1 MKPLPP
7 IRLDW
12 QGFLRNLRRE
22 GTPDRVFY
30 FEHGVADNIMEA
42 FDASFSVWNGIEAA
56 NPDQLDWKC
65 REAMHAWLGQELFR
79 VFPPG
84 ARIVP
89 PKREGE
95 WAEETK
101 GAVTTWEEFD
111 AFDWPDPAAADY
123 SVLEYFEKNLRPE
136 MKVFHVVDIWEV
148 VVGLFG
154 FESLA
159 YAVYEERE
167 LVDAMFEKVGNF
179 VAAVAEAVCD
189 FDCYGGIYLGDDLA
203 FKTSLFMA
211 PDTLRE
217 LVVPWHQRIADIA
230 HAHGKLFLFHCC
242 GDMYPLIDDYIE
254 KVKIDAKHSFEE
266 AVVPVTE
273 VKRRHGDR
281 LTLLGGMD
289 VDFLARS
296 TPETIAAKTRSI
308 LETCVHGGGY
318 FLGSGNWVTSY
329 IPPENYLAMLHEGR
343 NFQPRP

>member
-1 MKPLPP
+1 MTPLPP
-7 IRLDW
+7 VRLDW

-22 GTPDRVFY
+22 ATPERVFY
-30 FEHGVADNIMEA
+30 FEHGVADNVMQAIDDA
-42 FDASFSVWNGIEAA
+42 FGVWAGIEGA
-56 NPDQLDWKC
+56 NPAELDWKR

-101 GAVTTWEEFD
+101 GAVTTWEEFE
-111 AFDWPDPAAADY
+111 AFAWPDPAAADY
-123 SVLEYFEKNLRPE
+123 AVLEYFEKNLRPD

-167 LVDAMFEKVGNF
+167 LVDAMFEKAGNF
-179 VAAVAEAVCD
+179 VAAVAETVCD

-217 LVVPWHQRIADIA
+217 LIVPWHKRIADIA

-273 VKRRHGDR
+273 VKRRYGDR

-296 TPETIAAKTRSI
+296 TPDKIAAKTLAI
-308 LETCVHGGGY
+308 LEPCVPGGGY

-343 NFQPRP
+343 SFRPKP